1 MIEITTNAIDDITE
15 YYSNAMMAHPNTWN
29 GIDVNSQI
37 EKVLYDIR
45 LNAEKIVKRLS
56 IVHGQVESPLLVKM
70 KTNGM
75 VEAFAK
81 KSKWYFTLRYDSA
94 SREYYIDNAI
104 KGENMSNRAHRR
116 GSAAP
121 NAPLEADDR
130 SAQIKVWE
138 NTYPTASITKAEPQS
153 GNLFQQCACEVLSEE
168 RRKIGEYEV
177 IEGSGIM
184 GTCRAPSIKQ
194 FGWFAELCM
203 YYSKAHTYCLHLRKK
218 TDKGF
223 FCEIVPAPEL
233 GENETKYVPR
243 HLSEIPVAIR
253 QDALQMILVQKMWR
267 NRLSKQKR

>member
-1 MIEITTNAIDDITE
+1 MKKKQGSTYSREKL
-15 YYSNAMMAHPNTWN
+15 YSNIRSALSCDGTFIEDFDIKEPIINQWK
-29 GIDVNSQI
+29 NSKY
-37 EKVLYDIR
+37 KVFHYRHWYYAVKLAQNQTGDMIAITQDALYEGDYH
-45 LNAEKIVKRLS
+45 NDS
-56 IVHGQVESPLLVKM
+56 MTTTPYESLLRSNCLLV
-70 KTNGM
+70 
-75 VEAFAK
+75 A
-81 KSKWYFTLRYDSA
+81 
-94 SREYYIDNAI
+94 EY
-104 KGENMSNRAHRR
+104 
-116 GSAAP
+116 
-121 NAPLEADDR
+121 
-130 SAQIKVWE
+130 
-138 NTYPTASITKAEPQS
+138 QS
-153 GNLFQQCACEVLSEE
+153 GNLFQQCAREVLSEE

-203 YYSKAHTYCLHLRKK
+203 YYSKAHAYCLHLRKK